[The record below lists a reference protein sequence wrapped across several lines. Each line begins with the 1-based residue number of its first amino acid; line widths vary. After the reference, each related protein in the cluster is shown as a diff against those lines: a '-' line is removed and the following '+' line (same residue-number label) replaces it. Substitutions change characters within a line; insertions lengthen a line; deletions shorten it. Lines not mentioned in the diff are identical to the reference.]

1 MINELNAKFGKTQTF
16 LNENKNGIDE
26 KQIEKV
32 SKEYEK
38 MIEMFDKFKQ
48 ISEEI
53 GHLSV
58 RENQD
63 GAQEECKKLYEKVKK
78 IQSEFEEIEL
88 GDQQKQLH
96 LLSDVEFGSEDSY
109 EFEKDKTFGLG
120 DQNGQDIQFSGS
132 GPDQNKQTD
141 NTDYDHYL
149 SSSSNETD
157 YSNTVANRN
166 QSCAKS
172 RQFISADQQIRS
184 DAQIGD
190 SSSKNS
196 GNVPN
201 PPFIDL
207 YTLFLLK
214 VDMEKLKSNDKN
226 EKESKNKN
234 KKKERKANSIDYLT
248 AVQNDLSQMHVQTME
263 KLAMVREEFCQKL
276 NEMSGLELIRRFSIM
291 FPLDKMIM
299 IWPTVRKC
307 RVSRKVADW
316 VLLTNDTNIPI
327 KDQQIIPYQ
336 DTEAVLLAN
345 SYMNLFNDN
354 ELFGSGTDVS
364 QIYRTIQQSD
374 KFLLAAIWLLN
385 NFIEELYLFIET
397 VLESEEFE
405 IRNDA
410 MNKFWSAWTVT
421 LNTIGQMD
429 NLAQRFCT
437 LHKFTI
443 TCINLFWT
451 NSTEQQREELWQ
463 MLRKKRWSEMTI
475 ISEYIPTK
483 TTDPIFANND
493 QYSAEKCDELIEM
506 LTNEPNN
513 ELIHSLTLYRLI
525 RRLNPFKGIFSGAA
539 QQIELAKDRLL
550 TTLGSAK
557 EFELLEKALPEQLH
571 IEVLCPSHR
580 ESLYARV
587 LLYRSGTEMAQ
598 KAEHRFA
605 ISLLLGYFKLRLAVK
620 LSVGTTQATDTRMAL
635 GIMRSQVYSKIDD
648 AEGLC
653 WMMHLVKF
661 VDGGGSFILPPEP
674 LILDC
679 IVNNAQ
685 VPQFKQIRERIR
697 KWHYEFLSSV
707 ENGIPLVSVFT
718 KRSVAGT
725 VTRLKRLLGKKL
737 FDKLYAKYPQ
747 ICQYPGNVFEDDK
760 ILTSF
765 YRNAILNANS
775 FPEIERI
782 SAKLA
787 ADIIVFVRW
796 FDAEPKGQYIC
807 EYWHKQREELKNLY
821 DNVFDENFTDVY
833 GIGSAIY
840 IFELTSGVLK
850 QFLITH
856 RHCDQP
862 QVLKVVWQKLV
873 KQLETESER
882 LYSAGGKEKQEQQRH
897 NPVGT
902 EVREWLN
909 QLHANQLKQ
918 IFLNQE
924 PMVKTNGE
932 EHGKTEEK
940 YDPIAEFATLM
951 KKGLSS
957 MMEARIL
964 LSDFVG
970 IKEVSNILRI
980 IGIESKFDDLNDA
993 LLGKENGTNTGE
1005 SSKNNKKKKKKAKKS
1020 KKEQNG
1026 EKENG
1031 KDTKN
1036 TSEDKISQDKVS
1048 TLDDTNEN
1056 VKGDKMY
1063 TKNRED
1069 QLSEDKE
1076 STKNWEDQLSEEKE
1090 STKNFYDTVSFA
1102 VSEKMPKNDAKGNCQ
1117 TDKVSP
1123 YEKTDDNDDKAP
1135 TKNLEGKEKVDK
1147 TQNKEKENKINEEE
1161 MLLKFDNND
1170 KTSTK
1175 INGDKM
1181 TQSKD
1186 KVATKKKQRMSSKTK
1201 HRDSDF
1207 DENFEK
1213 NYENK
1218 NWLKIGEKLYRNW
1231 LARTLLSNG
1240 EMANDWDKLGKD
1252 SQTQA
1257 ITVIFAAENG
1267 NRKMKEGKRKS
1278 LLKYME
1284 KWSKTQAQLQLDSNQ
1299 FNIFLQNRFLMP
1311 GQKPAEWRAQIEHLQ
1326 QINFHN
1332 NVDLT
1337 NRLEQ
1342 ILTTHG
1348 HGLLDKNKTQEIN
1361 ENFNKIR
1368 TVIKEWSKGQS
1379 DLLLSGSMML
1389 NAFTTD
1395 SDVDTICVSPEHIQA
1410 DQFFGTVPCHQKF
1423 DEKCRNDDSLFCRL
1437 CFHPEV
1443 HSLQRIRSNWVP
1455 LIRLKVINFDH
1466 EIDIVFASIPGEQQ
1480 IDADHLRQQNILTKI
1495 EEMIG
1500 KLDNKIKQLKEEEDR
1515 NDQASLTN
1523 AKEQMLKS
1531 LRSLA
1536 GYHSNLKLLEMVKK
1550 NNNFHKLLLVLKL
1563 WAKSN
1568 YIYNNAMGFFNGT
1581 SLGVLAAKIV
1591 LLYPEAT
1598 VPFLLERFFFTYS
1611 SWEWPLP
1618 VQIAEIRPNSSLNW
1632 NAWDEQKHLLSQ
1644 YGSGG
1649 AYSNLMLPV
1658 ITPGFPESNSTYLI
1672 NWQTAKI
1679 IKNALDEAFKLF
1691 HSSKS
1696 GNEKLSMLF
1705 EQQIKFHEKYSQ
1717 YFAITCVASDLN
1729 MFNEF
1734 CGFVV
1739 TRIRV
1744 QLTRLSDC
1752 TRDDVDFCHLVLL
1765 NGCPPYT
1772 VQKHTKISS
1781 KIFCKTWLVGVK
1793 KKNDT
1798 ESKHGQ
1804 VGGHLQQ
1811 NDNKLKQELDEVIV
1825 NSYKSIV
1832 LRSGR
1837 RGGANL
1843 NLAEQKI
1850 QKHFA
1855 RNNLFHGTDETDN
1868 QRDFVNLESK
1878 YVDKQIHSS

>member
-1 MINELNAKFGKTQTF
+1 
-16 LNENKNGIDE
+16 
-26 KQIEKV
+26 
-32 SKEYEK
+32 
-38 MIEMFDKFKQ
+38 
-48 ISEEI
+48 
-53 GHLSV
+53 
-58 RENQD
+58 
-63 GAQEECKKLYEKVKK
+63 
-78 IQSEFEEIEL
+78 
-88 GDQQKQLH
+88 
-96 LLSDVEFGSEDSY
+96 
-109 EFEKDKTFGLG
+109 
-120 DQNGQDIQFSGS
+120 
-132 GPDQNKQTD
+132 
-141 NTDYDHYL
+141 
-149 SSSSNETD
+149 
-157 YSNTVANRN
+157 
-166 QSCAKS
+166 
-172 RQFISADQQIRS
+172 
-184 DAQIGD
+184 
-190 SSSKNS
+190 
-196 GNVPN
+196 
-201 PPFIDL
+201 
-207 YTLFLLK
+207 
-214 VDMEKLKSNDKN
+214 
-226 EKESKNKN
+226 
-234 KKKERKANSIDYLT
+234 
-248 AVQNDLSQMHVQTME
+248 
-263 KLAMVREEFCQKL
+263 
-276 NEMSGLELIRRFSIM
+276 
-291 FPLDKMIM
+291 
-299 IWPTVRKC
+299 
-307 RVSRKVADW
+307 
-316 VLLTNDTNIPI
+316 
-327 KDQQIIPYQ
+327 
-336 DTEAVLLAN
+336 
-345 SYMNLFNDN
+345 
-354 ELFGSGTDVS
+354 
-364 QIYRTIQQSD
+364 
-374 KFLLAAIWLLN
+374 
-385 NFIEELYLFIET
+385 
-397 VLESEEFE
+397 
-405 IRNDA
+405 

-421 LNTIGQMD
+421 LNRIGQMD

-451 NSTEQQREELWQ
+451 NATEQQREELWQ

-483 TTDPIFANND
+483 TTDPIFANNV

-587 LLYRSGTEMAQ
+587 LLYRSGTEMSQ

-679 IVNNAQ
+679 IVNDAQ

-737 FDKLYAKYPQ
+737 FDKLCAKYPQ
-747 ICQYPGNVFEDDK
+747 MCQYPGDVFEDDK

-807 EYWHKQREELKNLY
+807 EYWHKQREELMILY
-821 DNVFDENFTDVY
+821 DAVFDENLTDNY

-850 QFLITH
+850 HFLITY
-856 RHCDQP
+856 RHCNDP
-862 QVLKVVWQKLV
+862 QMLKIVWQKLI
-873 KQLETESER
+873 KQIETESER

-897 NPVGT
+897 NPIGT
-902 EVREWLN
+902 EVRKWLN
-909 QLHANQLKQ
+909 QLHANQLKR

-964 LSDFVG
+964 LCDFVG
-970 IKEVSNILRI
+970 TKEVDNILKI

-1005 SSKNNKKKKKKAKKS
+1005 SSKNNKKKKKKAKKA
-1020 KKEQNG
+1020 KKEKNG

-1036 TSEDKISQDKVS
+1036 TSEDKITQDKVS
-1048 TLDDTNEN
+1048 TFDDTNDN
-1056 VKGDKMY
+1056 GKGDKMY

-1076 STKNWEDQLSEEKE
+1076 STKNWEDQMSEEKE

-1135 TKNLEGKEKVDK
+1135 TKNLEGNEKVDK

-1181 TQSKD
+1181 TQRKD

-1201 HRDSDF
+1201 HKDSGTNGEGIVTKNDATVTNAKTEKVYKIADIKENVFLLGHFQNIISNSKELSIEMQRKLLEFSIYSNEIWHRILAERHFDKIGIKFWHSKINFEEKWAEIENKKINKENEQLLIMELYQMLSNFSSDF

-1257 ITVIFAAENG
+1257 ITVIFTTVNG

-1348 HGLLDKNKTQEIN
+1348 HGLLDTKKSQEIN
-1361 ENFNKIR
+1361 ENFNKIQ

-1389 NAFTTD
+1389 DAFTTD

-1423 DEKCRNDDSLFCRL
+1423 AEECRNDDSLFCRL

-1443 HSLQRIRSNWVP
+1443 HSLQRIQSNWVP

-1632 NAWDEQKHLLSQ
+1632 NAWDEQNHVLSQ

-1649 AYSNLMLPV
+1649 AYSKLMIP
-1658 ITPGFPESNSTYLI
+1658 
-1672 NWQTAKI
+1672 
-1679 IKNALDEAFKLF
+1679 
-1691 HSSKS
+1691 
-1696 GNEKLSMLF
+1696 
-1705 EQQIKFHEKYSQ
+1705 
-1717 YFAITCVASDLN
+1717 
-1729 MFNEF
+1729 
-1734 CGFVV
+1734 
-1739 TRIRV
+1739 
-1744 QLTRLSDC
+1744 
-1752 TRDDVDFCHLVLL
+1752 
-1765 NGCPPYT
+1765 
-1772 VQKHTKISS
+1772 
-1781 KIFCKTWLVGVK
+1781 TWLVGVK

-1804 VGGHLQQ
+1804 VGGDLQQ

-1832 LRSGR
+1832 LRGGR

-1843 NLAEQKI
+1843 NLVEQKI

-1855 RNNLFHGTDETDN
+1855 RNNLFQGTDETDN

>member
-1 MINELNAKFGKTQTF
+1 MI
-16 LNENKNGIDE
+16 
-26 KQIEKV
+26 
-32 SKEYEK
+32 
-38 MIEMFDKFKQ
+38 
-48 ISEEI
+48 
-53 GHLSV
+53 
-58 RENQD
+58 
-63 GAQEECKKLYEKVKK
+63 
-78 IQSEFEEIEL
+78 
-88 GDQQKQLH
+88 
-96 LLSDVEFGSEDSY
+96 LLS
-109 EFEKDKTFGLG
+109 
-120 DQNGQDIQFSGS
+120 
-132 GPDQNKQTD
+132 
-141 NTDYDHYL
+141 
-149 SSSSNETD
+149 
-157 YSNTVANRN
+157 
-166 QSCAKS
+166 
-172 RQFISADQQIRS
+172 
-184 DAQIGD
+184 
-190 SSSKNS
+190 
-196 GNVPN
+196 
-201 PPFIDL
+201 
-207 YTLFLLK
+207 
-214 VDMEKLKSNDKN
+214 
-226 EKESKNKN
+226 
-234 KKKERKANSIDYLT
+234 
-248 AVQNDLSQMHVQTME
+248 
-263 KLAMVREEFCQKL
+263 
-276 NEMSGLELIRRFSIM
+276 
-291 FPLDKMIM
+291 
-299 IWPTVRKC
+299 
-307 RVSRKVADW
+307 
-316 VLLTNDTNIPI
+316 
-327 KDQQIIPYQ
+327 

-345 SYMNLFNDN
+345 SYVNLFNDN

-385 NFIEELYLFIET
+385 NFIEELFLFLET

-463 MLRKKRWSEMTI
+463 MLRKKWWSEMTI

-1201 HRDSDF
+1201 HRDSGTNGEGIVTKNDATVTNAKTEKVYKIADIKENVFLLGHFQNIISNSKELSIEIQRNLLEFSIYSNEIWHRILTERHFDKIGIKFWHSKINFEEKWAEIENKKINKENEQLLIMELYQMLSNFSSDF

-1598 VPFLLERFFFTYS
+1598 VQFLLERFFFTYS

-1632 NAWDEQKHLLSQ
+1632 NAWDEQNLLLSQ

-1649 AYSNLMLPV
+1649 AYSKLMIPV

-1672 NWQTAKI
+1672 NWQTTKI

-1696 GNEKLSMLF
+1696 ENEKLPVLF

>member
-1 MINELNAKFGKTQTF
+1 MINEINDKSGKTQTF
-16 LNENKNGIDE
+16 LNENKNGINE
-26 KQIEKV
+26 KQIERT
-32 SKEYEK
+32 SKELEK
-38 MIEMFDKFKQ
+38 KIELLKILKQ

-53 GHLSV
+53 DQLSV
-58 RENQD
+58 QENQD
-63 GAQEECKKLYEKVKK
+63 NAQEMDRKLYEKVKK
-78 IQSEFEEIEL
+78 IQSEFKELEL
-88 GDQQKQLH
+88 GDQQKQQH
-96 LLSDVEFGSEDSY
+96 LFSDVEFGSEDSN

-120 DQNGQDIQFSGS
+120 NQNGQNVEFSGS
-132 GPDQNKQTD
+132 RPDQKKQTD
-141 NTDYDHYL
+141 NKDYDQYP
-149 SSSSNETD
+149 SSSNETD
-157 YSNTVANRN
+157 HSNSVADRN
-166 QSCAKS
+166 QSCAKYGD
-172 RQFISADQQIRS
+172 QMINDHNQQIGS
-184 DAQIGD
+184 DAEIGA
-190 SSSKNS
+190 SSSKNC
-196 GNVPN
+196 GTVPN
-201 PPFIDL
+201 PPFVNL
-207 YTLFLLK
+207 FRLFLLK
-214 VDMEKLKSNDKN
+214 ADMEKLISNDKK
-226 EKESKNKN
+226 EKESKNKD
-234 KKKERKANSIDYLT
+234 KRQERKANSIDYLT
-248 AVQNDLSQMHVQTME
+248 AMQNDLSQMHVQTME

-276 NEMSGLELIRRFSIM
+276 NEMSGLELIRRFSII

-307 RVSRKVADW
+307 RVTMKVADW
-316 VLLTNDTNIPI
+316 VLLTNDPSIPI

-336 DTEAVLLAN
+336 ASIFFGRMPQN
-345 SYMNLFNDN
+345 SKEKNCGKCCAKND
-354 ELFGSGTDVS
+354 
-364 QIYRTIQQSD
+364 
-374 KFLLAAIWLLN
+374 
-385 NFIEELYLFIET
+385 
-397 VLESEEFE
+397 
-405 IRNDA
+405 
-410 MNKFWSAWTVT
+410 
-421 LNTIGQMD
+421 
-429 NLAQRFCT
+429 
-437 LHKFTI
+437 
-443 TCINLFWT
+443 
-451 NSTEQQREELWQ
+451 
-463 MLRKKRWSEMTI
+463 
-475 ISEYIPTK
+475 
-483 TTDPIFANND
+483 
-493 QYSAEKCDELIEM
+493 EKCAELIAM
-506 LTNEPNN
+506 VRKEPNN

-550 TTLGSAK
+550 TILGSVK

-580 ESLYARV
+580 ESLYSRV
-587 LLYRSGTEMAQ
+587 LFLRSGTEMAQ

-635 GIMRSQVYSKIDD
+635 GVMRSQVYSTIDN

-661 VDGGGSFILPPEP
+661 VDGGGTFILPPDP
-674 LILDC
+674 LIFDC
-679 IVNNAQ
+679 IVNDGK
-685 VPQFKQIRERIR
+685 VPEFKQIWERIQ
-697 KWHYEFLSSV
+697 KWHYEFLSSKA
-707 ENGIPLVSVFT
+707 NGIPFVSVFT

-737 FDKLYAKYPQ
+737 FDKLCAKYPQ
-747 ICQYPGNVFEDDK
+747 MCQYPGNVFNDDE

-765 YRNAILNANS
+765 YTNAILYANR
-775 FPEIERI
+775 FPKIERM

-796 FDAEPKGQYIC
+796 FDAEPMGQYIC
-807 EYWHKQREELKNLY
+807 EYWHKQREELKILY
-821 DNVFDENFTDVY
+821 DNVFDENLTDNY
-833 GIGSAIY
+833 GLGRAIY
-840 IFELTSGVLK
+840 IFELTSGALK
-850 QFLITH
+850 QFLITY
-856 RHCDQP
+856 RHCDDP
-862 QVLKVVWQKLV
+862 QKLNFV
-873 KQLETESER
+873 WEKLIKRLATEWDR
-882 LYSAGGKEKQEQQRH
+882 LCSAGGKEKQEQQRH
-897 NPVGT
+897 NPMGT

-909 QLHANQLKQ
+909 QLHADQFKRIL
-918 IFLNQE
+918 FNQE

-932 EHGKTEEK
+932 EHDKTEEK
-940 YDPIAEFATLM
+940 YDPIEEFAMLM

-957 MMEARIL
+957 MVEARIL

-970 IKEVSNILRI
+970 TKEVDNILRI
-980 IGIESKFDDLNDA
+980 VGIESTFDDLNDA

-1005 SSKNNKKKKKKAKKS
+1005 SSKNNKKKKKKAKKA

-1026 EKENG
+1026 EKEND
-1031 KDTKN
+1031 KNTKN
-1036 TSEDKISQDKVS
+1036 TSEDKMSQDKMS
-1048 TLDDTNEN
+1048 AFDETNEN
-1056 VKGDKMY
+1056 VKDDKVS
-1063 TKNRED
+1063 TKNRND
-1069 QLSEDKE
+1069 QLSEDKTSTNKRKDQVSEDKE
-1076 STKNWEDQLSEEKE
+1076 STKNWEEKKVLTKNREDELSVEKITTKNREDELSVEKITTKNREDHLSEGKM
-1090 STKNFYDTVSFA
+1090 SDANGNFQV
-1102 VSEKMPKNDAKGNCQ
+1102 
-1117 TDKVSP
+1117 DKISA

-1135 TKNLEGKEKVDK
+1135 TKNLERKEKVDK
-1147 TQNKEKENKINEEE
+1147 TQNKEKKNKINEEE
-1161 MLLKFDNND
+1161 VLLKFDNID

-1186 KVATKKKQRMSSKTK
+1186 KVATKKKQRMSSKMKHKDSGTNGEGIVTK
-1201 HRDSDF
+1201 NDATVTNAKTEKAYKIADIK
-1207 DENFEK
+1207 ENAFLFVHFQNILSNSNELSIEMQR
-1213 NYENK
+1213 NLLE
-1218 NWLKIGEKLYRNW
+1218 NW

-1240 EMANDWDKLGKD
+1240 EIANLWEKLGKD

-1257 ITVIFAAENG
+1257 ITVIFAVENG
-1267 NRKMKEGKRKS
+1267 NRKMKECKRKS

-1284 KWSKTQAQLQLDSNQ
+1284 KWSKTQAQLQIDSKQ
-1299 FNIFLQNRFLMP
+1299 FKKFLQNRFLMP
-1311 GQKPAEWRAQIEHLQ
+1311 GQKPSEWRAHIEHLQ
-1326 QINFHN
+1326 QINCDN

-1337 NRLEQ
+1337 YRLEQ
-1342 ILTTHG
+1342 ILTTNG
-1348 HGLLDKNKTQEIN
+1348 HGLLDTNKAQEIN

-1389 NAFTTD
+1389 DAFTTD

-1410 DQFFGTVPCHQKF
+1410 NQFFGTVPCHQKF

-1443 HSLQRIRSNWVP
+1443 HSLQRIQSNWVP
-1455 LIRLKVINFDH
+1455 LIRLKLTNFDH

-1480 IDADHLRQQNILTKI
+1480 IDADDLRQKNILTKI
-1495 EEMIG
+1495 EEMIE

-1515 NDQASLTN
+1515 NDQASLIY

-1536 GYHSNLKLLEMVKK
+1536 GYHSNLQLLAMTKK
-1550 NNNFHKLLLVLKL
+1550 NNNFHKLLLLLKL

-1649 AYSNLMLPV
+1649 AYSKLMIPV
-1658 ITPGFPESNSTYLI
+1658 ITPGFPET
-1672 NWQTAKI
+1672 
-1679 IKNALDEAFKLF
+1679 FKLF

-1717 YFAITCVASDLN
+1717 YFAITCIASDLN

-1744 QLTRLSDC
+1744 QLTRLNDC
-1752 TRDDVDFCHLVLL
+1752 TRDDVDFCHVILL

-1772 VQKHTKISS
+1772 AQKYTKISS

-1793 KKNDT
+1793 MKKDSQIQ
-1798 ESKHGQ
+1798 SKQGQ

-1811 NDNKLKQELDEVIV
+1811 NDNKLKQELVDVIV
-1825 NSYKSIV
+1825 NSYKFIG
-1832 LRSGR
+1832 LGGGR

-1855 RNNLFHGTDETDN
+1855 KNKSFQEMEETD
-1868 QRDFVNLESK
+1868 QRDFVILEST
-1878 YVDKQIHSS
+1878 YVDKQIVADLI

>member
-1 MINELNAKFGKTQTF
+1 
-16 LNENKNGIDE
+16 
-26 KQIEKV
+26 
-32 SKEYEK
+32 
-38 MIEMFDKFKQ
+38 
-48 ISEEI
+48 
-53 GHLSV
+53 
-58 RENQD
+58 
-63 GAQEECKKLYEKVKK
+63 
-78 IQSEFEEIEL
+78 
-88 GDQQKQLH
+88 
-96 LLSDVEFGSEDSY
+96 
-109 EFEKDKTFGLG
+109 
-120 DQNGQDIQFSGS
+120 
-132 GPDQNKQTD
+132 
-141 NTDYDHYL
+141 
-149 SSSSNETD
+149 
-157 YSNTVANRN
+157 
-166 QSCAKS
+166 
-172 RQFISADQQIRS
+172 
-184 DAQIGD
+184 
-190 SSSKNS
+190 
-196 GNVPN
+196 
-201 PPFIDL
+201 
-207 YTLFLLK
+207 
-214 VDMEKLKSNDKN
+214 
-226 EKESKNKN
+226 
-234 KKKERKANSIDYLT
+234 
-248 AVQNDLSQMHVQTME
+248 
-263 KLAMVREEFCQKL
+263 
-276 NEMSGLELIRRFSIM
+276 MSGLELIRRFSIM

-307 RVSRKVADW
+307 RVSREVADW
-316 VLLTNDTNIPI
+316 VLLTHDPSIPI

-336 DTEAVLLAN
+336 
-345 SYMNLFNDN
+345 
-354 ELFGSGTDVS
+354 
-364 QIYRTIQQSD
+364 
-374 KFLLAAIWLLN
+374 
-385 NFIEELYLFIET
+385 
-397 VLESEEFE
+397 
-405 IRNDA
+405 
-410 MNKFWSAWTVT
+410 
-421 LNTIGQMD
+421 
-429 NLAQRFCT
+429 
-437 LHKFTI
+437 
-443 TCINLFWT
+443 
-451 NSTEQQREELWQ
+451 
-463 MLRKKRWSEMTI
+463 
-475 ISEYIPTK
+475 
-483 TTDPIFANND
+483 
-493 QYSAEKCDELIEM
+493 EKCAELIAM
-506 LTNEPNN
+506 VRKEPNN
-513 ELIHSLTLYRLI
+513 ELIHSLTLYRLV

-550 TTLGSAK
+550 ATLGSVK

-571 IEVLCPSHR
+571 IEALCPSHR

-587 LLYRSGTEMAQ
+587 LLNRSGTEMAQ

-620 LSVGTTQATDTRMAL
+620 LNVGTTQATDTRMAL
-635 GIMRSQVYSKIDD
+635 GVMRSQVYSKIDD

-679 IVNNAQ
+679 IVNDAQ

-737 FDKLYAKYPQ
+737 FDKLCAKYPQ
-747 ICQYPGNVFEDDK
+747 MCQYPGDVFEDDK

-807 EYWHKQREELKNLY
+807 EYWHKQREELMILY

-897 NPVGT
+897 NPIGT
-902 EVREWLN
+902 EVRKWLN
-909 QLHANQLKQ
+909 QLHANQLKR

-964 LSDFVG
+964 LCDFVG
-970 IKEVSNILRI
+970 TKEVDNILKI

-1005 SSKNNKKKKKKAKKS
+1005 SSKNNKKKKKKAKRS
-1020 KKEQNG
+1020 KKEKNG

-1048 TLDDTNEN
+1048 TFDDTNDN
-1056 VKGDKMY
+1056 GKGDRVS
-1063 TKNRED
+1063 TKNREC
-1069 QLSEDKE
+1069 QLSEDKV
-1076 STKNWEDQLSEEKE
+1076 STKNWEDQL
-1090 STKNFYDTVSFA
+1090 
-1102 VSEKMPKNDAKGNCQ
+1102 
-1117 TDKVSP
+1117 
-1123 YEKTDDNDDKAP
+1123 
-1135 TKNLEGKEKVDK
+1135 
-1147 TQNKEKENKINEEE
+1147 
-1161 MLLKFDNND
+1161 
-1170 KTSTK
+1170 
-1175 INGDKM
+1175 
-1181 TQSKD
+1181 
-1186 KVATKKKQRMSSKTK
+1186 
-1201 HRDSDF
+1201 
-1207 DENFEK
+1207 
-1213 NYENK
+1213 
-1218 NWLKIGEKLYRNW
+1218 NW

-1257 ITVIFAAENG
+1257 IT
-1267 NRKMKEGKRKS
+1267 
-1278 LLKYME
+1278 
-1284 KWSKTQAQLQLDSNQ
+1284 
-1299 FNIFLQNRFLMP
+1299 
-1311 GQKPAEWRAQIEHLQ
+1311 
-1326 QINFHN
+1326 
-1332 NVDLT
+1332 
-1337 NRLEQ
+1337 
-1342 ILTTHG
+1342 
-1348 HGLLDKNKTQEIN
+1348 
-1361 ENFNKIR
+1361 
-1368 TVIKEWSKGQS
+1368 
-1379 DLLLSGSMML
+1379 
-1389 NAFTTD
+1389 
-1395 SDVDTICVSPEHIQA
+1395 
-1410 DQFFGTVPCHQKF
+1410 
-1423 DEKCRNDDSLFCRL
+1423 
-1437 CFHPEV
+1437 HPEV
-1443 HSLQRIRSNWVP
+1443 HSLQRIQSNWVP

-1480 IDADHLRQQNILTKI
+1480 IDADDLRQQNILTKF
-1495 EEMIG
+1495 EEMIE

-1632 NAWDEQKHLLSQ
+1632 NAWDEQNHLLSQ

-1649 AYSNLMLPV
+1649 AYSKLMIP
-1658 ITPGFPESNSTYLI
+1658 
-1672 NWQTAKI
+1672 
-1679 IKNALDEAFKLF
+1679 
-1691 HSSKS
+1691 
-1696 GNEKLSMLF
+1696 
-1705 EQQIKFHEKYSQ
+1705 
-1717 YFAITCVASDLN
+1717 
-1729 MFNEF
+1729 
-1734 CGFVV
+1734 
-1739 TRIRV
+1739 
-1744 QLTRLSDC
+1744 
-1752 TRDDVDFCHLVLL
+1752 
-1765 NGCPPYT
+1765 
-1772 VQKHTKISS
+1772 
-1781 KIFCKTWLVGVK
+1781 TWLVGVK
-1793 KKNDT
+1793 KMNDT
-1798 ESKHGQ
+1798 QIKRQQGQ
-1804 VGGHLQQ
+1804 VGGDLQQ

-1832 LRSGR
+1832 LRGGR

-1855 RNNLFHGTDETDN
+1855 RNNLFQGTDETDN